1 MSGAYSTSKLFTKTT
16 VYLVH
21 SNVGIA
27 TKKNST
33 TFAALSFVDTI
44 RCNIDQGFMT
54 GAGFVDL
61 HKAFDTI
68 EHFKLLPSVVP
79 GLILYT

>member
-1 MSGAYSTSKLFTKTT
+1 
-16 VYLVH
+16 
-21 SNVGIA
+21 
-27 TKKNST
+27 
-33 TFAALSFVDTI
+33 
-44 RCNIDQGFMT
+44 MT

-61 HKAFDTI
+61 HKAIDTI

>member
-1 MSGAYSTSKLFTKTT
+1 MSGAYSTSKLFTRNCLLSPFQCG
-16 VYLVH
+16 YC
-21 SNVGIA
+21 
-27 TKKNST
+27 KKHST

-44 RCNIDQGFMT
+44 RCNIDRGFMT

-61 HKAFDTI
+61 HRAFDTI